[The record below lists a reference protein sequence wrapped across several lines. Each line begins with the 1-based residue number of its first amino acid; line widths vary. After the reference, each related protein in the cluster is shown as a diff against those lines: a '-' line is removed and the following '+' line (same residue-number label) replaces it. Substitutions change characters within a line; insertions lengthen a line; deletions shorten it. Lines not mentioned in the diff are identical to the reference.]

1 MIYHRM
7 AYPRAHDA
15 ANQAT
20 NDTNS
25 MHLLNNDGTV
35 LKLQLRPSIYMVLF
49 LRNA

>member
-25 MHLLNNDGTV
+25 M
-35 LKLQLRPSIYMVLF
+35 RCPSAEGRAFIE
-49 LRNA
+49 